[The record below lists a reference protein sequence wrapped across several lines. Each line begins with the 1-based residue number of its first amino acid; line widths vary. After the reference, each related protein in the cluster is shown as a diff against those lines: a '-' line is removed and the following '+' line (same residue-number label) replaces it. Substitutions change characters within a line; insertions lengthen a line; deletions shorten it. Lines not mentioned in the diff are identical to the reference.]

1 MTVAGTHLLG
11 MMTGAGEG
19 PGFTAIDPRTG
30 GALPPTFHDASPA
43 QVEQAMALAGG
54 AHPEFELAGRER
66 RARLL
71 EAVAAG
77 IEALGEE
84 LIQRAGA
91 ETALP
96 VARLESE
103 RGRTVAQ
110 LRLFATVVRAG
121 DYLDLRIDHGNPAR
135 TPVPKPDVRSMRRA
149 LGPVVVFGA
158 SNFPLAFSVAGG
170 DTASALAA
178 GCPVVV
184 KAHPSHPGTSE
195 LVGRVIVTAVQN
207 LGLPD
212 GTFSLLQGQGTAVG
226 RALVEHPLTRAVG
239 FTGSLAGGRA
249 LFDAAGRRLEP
260 IPVYAEMGSVNPV
273 FVLPGRLAA
282 DLEDLVSGLANSIT
296 LGVGQFCTNPG
307 LIVLPAGP
315 RADTLVGAL
324 AQRLGQTTEGTMLSP
339 GIRARYQQGLDAVTG
354 RPGVTVAARRPAIG
368 AAGAA
373 AALVTVPAA
382 AFLRDPVLHQEIFGP
397 ATVVVLT
404 PPDELEAVARAL
416 HGQLTATLYAT
427 PQDLTTFPRLQSI
440 LEQRVGR
447 LLYGGFP
454 TGVEV
459 CHAMVHGGPYPA
471 TTDASSTSVGTAAI
485 DRFTRPLCW
494 QNFPDDQLPEE
505 LRDRAPAGLRRRV
518 DGEWRTT
525 E

>member
-1 MTVAGTHLLG
+1 VTVAGHHLLG
-11 MMTGAGEG
+11 SRADPGSGAE
-19 PGFTAIDPRTG
+19 FTAIDPRSG
-30 GALPPTFHDASPA
+30 DPLQPTFHDASPA
-43 QVEQAMALAGG
+43 QVDGALALAGS
-54 AHPEFELAGRER
+54 AHPHFELAGRAM

-71 EAVAAG
+71 EAVADG
-77 IEALGEE
+77 IESAGDAL
-84 LIQRAGA
+84 IDRAGL
-91 ETALP
+91 ETALLA
-96 VARLESE
+96 VRLQSE
-103 RGRTVAQ
+103 RGRTTAQ
-110 LRLFATVVRAG
+110 LRLFASVVRAG
-121 DYLDLRIDHGNPAR
+121 DYLDLRIDRGDPAR
-135 TPVPKPDVRSMRRA
+135 TPLPRPDVRSMRRA

-195 LVGRVIVTAVQN
+195 LVGEVIVTAVRN

-212 GTFSLLQGQGTAVG
+212 GTFSLLQGQGIAVG
-226 RALVEHPLTRAVG
+226 RALVEHPVTRAVG
-239 FTGSLAGGRA
+239 FTGSLAAGRA
-249 LFDAAGRRLEP
+249 LFEAAARRPRP

-273 FVLPGRLAA
+273 FVLPERLAG
-282 DLEDLVSGLANSIT
+282 DFEDLVVGLANSIT

-315 RADTLVGAL
+315 RADALVSAL
-324 AQRLGQTTEGTMLSP
+324 AERLSQSPEGTMLSP
-339 GIRARYQQGLDAVTG
+339 GIRARYQQGLEAVAG
-354 RPGVTVAARRPAIG
+354 RPGVTVVLRRPATG

-382 AFLRDPVLHQEIFGP
+382 AFIRDPLLHHEIFGP
-397 ATVVVLT
+397 ATVVVLAS
-404 PPDELEAVARAL
+404 PEELELVAQAL
-416 HGQLTATLYAT
+416 EGQLTATLHAT
-427 PQDLTTFPRLQSI
+427 PQDLLAFPRLRPA

-471 TTDASSTSVGTAAI
+471 TTDPRSTSVGTAAI
-485 DRFTRPLCW
+485 DRFTRPFCW
-494 QNFPDDQLPEE
+494 QNFPQDQLPEE
-505 LRDRAPAGLRRRV
+505 LRDRAPAGLRQLV

-525 E
+525 P